1 MSVASLRAALL
12 VSCGRVVL
20 NLALSSPDFRLS
32 SLPRYSF
39 PICISQPLAIIRGFA
54 DAEQA
59 PVLFTTSPALAVPR
73 ALENAGVAASDMDL
87 HEINEAFSVVALANM
102 KLQNLDHVR

>member
-1 MSVASLRAALL
+1 MCVASLRATLL
-12 VSCGRVVL
+12 DSSGRVVL
-20 NLALSSPDFRLS
+20 NRAPPSPDLRLY
-32 SLPRYSF
+32 SLPK
-39 PICISQPLAIIRGFA
+39 CISQPLAIIRGFA